1 MKHYLCFV
9 SYVFSIHILVSLVC
23 NGGLGVGR
31 EKMAEKIEKERQ
43 PRCDSPFIE
52 LIAFMGSMFVLGI
65 KVLTRNEHSEHN
77 VQFF

>member
-43 PRCDSPFIE
+43 PSPKYHVDAKLLCLALQPPTCSFAHMI
-52 LIAFMGSMFVLGI
+52 
-65 KVLTRNEHSEHN
+65 
-77 VQFF
+77 